1 MKHAQTRLYAIDILE
16 NRTLRSCWW
25 LTVAVD
31 QGRFADQS
39 EWHKKP
45 PRGEIAEIYWL
56 TKINLVTAL

>member
-16 NRTLRSCWW
+16 NRTLRSCWR

-31 QGRFADQS
+31 QG

-45 PRGEIAEIYWL
+45 PRGEIAEIYRL
-56 TKINLVTAL
+56 TKIDLVTAL